1 MTIAALPSEPD
12 RITSKLNPAY
22 LALSRFRRGRHDEC
36 IDGCSNILAATPLD
50 KAVWTLKT
58 LALTQQAYIDDT
70 DMEEEGIAEML
81 LDDNAISRTPRPGTS
96 LRPTTTSSSS
106 ATDAI
111 SASIRPMTGSGRPS
125 SGFVRPGTQSRSKAD
140 GGGGAA
146 DAAFKGGRPGTS
158 RPMSVAGRYVRLG
171 TQSLLSNNAQFITA
185 ERIDCSRYSKPERL
199 AEGCVLL
206 DYLMA
211 VEQNYRKALELA
223 AVLTVTAEYKDWAI
237 KQRLAKCYYHLGL
250 FREAEKQYKSALAA
264 AASSAAAN
272 SSSTAVVSTTA
283 QTGAAPAASNSVLLL
298 LELCKVYLRLDQPQ
312 TVIQLLTQH
321 TAAPRLQH
329 DTSIPVALARVY
341 ESIGCESESMA
352 LYRRVLAEDASHVE
366 AIAMLGH
373 HYFYSDQPEI
383 AVRYYRRLVQ
393 QGLQCA
399 EVWNNLALCCFYSC
413 QYDMCLTCFDRAL
426 YLADDT
432 TAADV
437 WYNIGQVGVGIGDL
451 NLAAQSFKVAI
462 SIDSKHAESFNN
474 LGILE
479 LRKGQFDSAKSF
491 FATAQQL
498 GAHLFEPFFN
508 GALVAYKVGECQESW
523 LLAQKALQAY
533 PEHQESKELMKQLK
547 KLFTM

>member
-1 MTIAALPSEPD
+1 MTISPLPSDPD
-12 RITSKLNPAY
+12 RVSSKLNPAY
-22 LALSRFRRGRHDEC
+22 LALSRFRRARYDEC
-36 IDGCSNILAATPLD
+36 IEGCTSILAATPLD

-58 LALTQQAYIDDT
+58 LALTAQAYIDDT

-96 LRPTTTSSSS
+96 LRPPTSAANGSNSS

-111 SASIRPMTGSGRPS
+111 SASIRPMTGSGRPL

-140 GGGGAA
+140 GGAA

-171 TQSLLSNNAQFITA
+171 TQSLLSNNSQFITP
-185 ERIDCSRYSKPERL
+185 ERIDCTRYSKPERL
-199 AEGCVLL
+199 VEGSVLL
-206 DYLMA
+206 DYLMV

-223 AVLTVTAEYKDWAI
+223 AVLTVTADYKDWSI

-250 FREAEKQYKSALAA
+250 FRDAEKQYKSALAGA
-264 AASSAAAN
+264 TTSAASSSVAI
-272 SSSTAVVSTTA
+272 VSTTP
-283 QTGAAPAASNSVLLL
+283 QTPQAENTVLLL

-312 TVIQLLTQH
+312 TVIQLLNSH
-321 TAAPRLQH
+321 LSLAPPRLQH
-329 DTSIPVALARVY
+329 DVSIPVALARVY
-341 ESIGCESESMA
+341 ESIGQENECMS
-352 LYRRVLAEDASHVE
+352 LYRRVLQEDSSHVE
-366 AIAMLGH
+366 SIAMLGH

-383 AVRYYRRLVQ
+383 AVRYYRRLIQ
-393 QGLQCA
+393 QGLQCP

-413 QYDMCLTCFDRAL
+413 QYDVCLTCFDRAL
-426 YLADDT
+426 YLADDK

-479 LRKGQFDSAKSF
+479 LRKGNFDSAKSF
-491 FATAQQL
+491 FAMAQQL
-498 GAHLFEPFFN
+498 ASHLFEPFFN

-523 LLAQKALQAY
+523 LLAQKALEAY
-533 PEHQESKELMKQLK
+533 PEHQESKELMRQLK